1 VADYNS
7 SLPVRTETAGDVD
20 VSIYDSTGAN
30 AWSIDANNIGQV
42 NLNDGTNSL
51 VIGASGELTADLA
64 TGAAVQITDGTD
76 TLAINTDGSLLI
88 GDGTETLAI
97 NTDGS
102 VLSQITDG
110 TNALS
115 ITASGEITVVQASGN
130 EIQVTDGTETLLV
143 NTDGSVSAQLTDGT
157 DALDINSDGSLTTQ
171 ISDGTDTLAVNADG
185 SINVVTDATPGTD
198 VHVYGTTAAGVPGT
212 PNSVIDR
219 VQSGA
224 ALYIKSIQASC
235 SGKFKV
241 ELKTG
246 TDGSETNKAVAFG
259 STSSGFVQIDFP
271 TPIEVAD
278 GDSTLLVVTNND
290 KSNAD
295 VYGFVNGYEV

>member
-1 VADYNS
+1 MADYDS
-7 SLPVRTETAGDVD
+7 SLPVRTEADADVA
-20 VSIYDSTGAN
+20 VAVFDSTGTN

-51 VIGASGELTADLA
+51 VIGSGGELTVDLAAGATVDLA

-76 TLAINTDGSLLI
+76 TLAVNTDGSILI

-102 VLSQITDG
+102 VLAQI
-110 TNALS
+110 
-115 ITASGEITVVQASGN
+115 
-130 EIQVTDGTETLLV
+130 
-143 NTDGSVSAQLTDGT
+143 TDGT
-157 DALDINSDGSLTTQ
+157 DALDINTDGSVNSVIT
-171 ISDGTDTLAVNADG
+171 DGTDTLAINADG

-198 VHVYGTTAAGVPGT
+198 LHVYGTTAAGVPGVA
-212 PNSVIDR
+212 NAVIDR

-224 ALYIKSIQASC
+224 ILYIKSFQASC

-246 TDGSETNKAVAFG
+246 TDGAETTKATAFG
-259 STSSGFVQIDFP
+259 STSSGFVNIEFP
-271 TPIEVAD
+271 TPIAVAD
-278 GDSTLLVVTNND
+278 GDSTLLEVTNSD
-290 KSNAD
+290 KANAD
-295 VYGFVNGYEV
+295 VYGFINGYEV